1 MECEEGLK
9 FLYEVDTGQSGWL
22 GWVDREGLG
31 GRRRTGPPQWGG
43 PGRDGHGGGGHGPV
57 QQEGLGPDG
66 RPGGLWGKEKLLTSR
81 RGDFIYRMLYRMFLF
96 SLLGKFCHFS
106 GCAGKGADK
115 TKVLS
120 KKSIGLFTCKQRHL
134 SIDMKTKVVQH
145 VKSE

>member
-9 FLYEVDTGQSGWL
+9 VLYALHKGEVQ
-22 GWVDREGLG
+22 VEM
-31 GRRRTGPPQWGG
+31 
-43 PGRDGHGGGGHGPV
+43 HGGGHGPV

-120 KKSIGLFTCKQRHL
+120 KKKHWPFHL
-134 SIDMKTKVVQH
+134 
-145 VKSE
+145 